1 MGRPNNGH
9 SCICPDGM
17 HVELQSSGSEKCLCP
32 NGQVPQANGSCPL
45 GTFCLFIPNYL
56 LVRSIQILFV
66 CWFQLTKLAR
76 KIISNVKP
84 RKRAF
89 QFYGGATEITTVTTN
104 RTR

>member
-1 MGRPNNGH
+1 
-9 SCICPDGM
+9 M

-84 RKRAF
+84 RKHAF